1 MKCGCEPN
9 ILSHRIFIITS
20 LKIKI
25 EGDLHVFIN
34 SFLSKVGCVDFERE
48 PNRQS
53 LQQINLSSPKF
64 LHSETFGELFSNR
77 AFDWGSAVAI
87 LGKFSNEETHGSTS
101 ANFCKVRVQ
110 PTTEVND
117 HKSS

>member
-1 MKCGCEPN
+1 MVVNLEFSA
-9 ILSHRIFIITS
+9 IEYLSLHPLRFKLKGSTS
-20 LKIKI
+20 
-25 EGDLHVFIN
+25 FYN
-34 SFLSKVGCVDFERE
+34 SFLLKVGCADFERE

-87 LGKFSNEETHGSTS
+87 LGKFSNEETS
-101 ANFCKVRVQ
+101 A
-110 PTTEVND
+110 
-117 HKSS
+117 KSECNQHRR